1 MDTQKKM
8 GRPPK
13 RPEER
18 KVTVNYRL
26 DPKIIEMLRQYG
38 AVKTIE
44 AAIPYYLDA
53 INAGLIDPPA

>member
-1 MDTQKKM
+1 M

-44 AAIPYYLDA
+44 AAVPYYLDA